1 MSLETFERLPAD
13 RKELIISTGI
23 EEFSRKAYKD
33 SSTDEITRKCG
44 ISKGILFHY
53 FGSKREYYLYCLAR
67 ALECLTANTEKTDE
81 DRKDDFYGI
90 LFGTMTRKLSVC
102 RQHMEEMRMVN
113 MASRDPS
120 AEIADQKAELMRQYM
135 ISVHA
140 ESSQTLKRALTSL
153 KLTDAG
159 MEELTADG
167 LQLYINAV
175 LHKYLL
181 EYQQTPELFFENSE
195 KIREEMKKYLDL
207 MLYGICQKEQK

>member
-1 MSLETFERLPAD
+1 MSFETFERLPAD
-13 RKELIISTGI
+13 RRELITATGI
-23 EEFSRKAYKD
+23 GEFSRKAYQD
-33 SSTDEITRKCG
+33 VSTDEITKKCG

-53 FGSKREYYLYCLAR
+53 FGSKKEYYLYCLAR
-67 ALECLTANTEKTDE
+67 ALECLTAKTDE
-81 DRKDDFYGI
+81 DRGDDFYGI
-90 LFGTMTRKLSVC
+90 LFGAMTRKLSVC

-135 ISVHA
+135 AGVRT
-140 ESSQTLKRALTSL
+140 ESSQILKSALASL

-159 MEELTADG
+159 PEELTADG

-181 EYQQTPELFFENSE
+181 EYQQTPDLFFDNSE
-195 KIREEMKKYLDL
+195 KIREEMKKYMDL
-207 MLYGICQKEQK
+207 MLYGICQKERK